1 LPELEGWGTRPPQAN
16 RSGKCAILNSFVG
29 WTRSALGAA
38 RRSRQIQS
46 DDRQTD
52 SRLADIGSVL
62 LDETLKNTVC
72 SMTPLLW
79 SVLVNLESPID
90 DRLPRAEDRRHPR
103 RRWFSLWRDRGSD
116 RLTHCSSVRPES
128 LGQRADGHF
137 FPIVRPCA
145 KEHRGAERSSAGER
159 AHGASAAKSLA

>member
-1 LPELEGWGTRPPQAN
+1 MVSRTTARSGAAIPNPRYPAFATAATRSSTVRGLTSPLRPGTTSPAEVQQVAN

-79 SVLVNLESPID
+79 SVLV
-90 DRLPRAEDRRHPR
+90 DRK
-103 RRWFSLWRDRGSD
+103 RG
-116 RLTHCSSVRPES
+116 
-128 LGQRADGHF
+128 
-137 FPIVRPCA
+137 
-145 KEHRGAERSSAGER
+145 GE
-159 AHGASAAKSLA
+159 GK